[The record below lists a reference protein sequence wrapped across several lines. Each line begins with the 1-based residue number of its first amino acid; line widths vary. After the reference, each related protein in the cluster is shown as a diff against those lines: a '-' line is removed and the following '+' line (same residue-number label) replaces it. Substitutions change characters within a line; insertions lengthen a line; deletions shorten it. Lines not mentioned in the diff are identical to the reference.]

1 MTLEQTTRD
10 KSYQNNLIK
19 EAKITEVFVNWCIN
33 NNYNYKVYP
42 TNTKENIRGCDVA
55 VYTGETFMF
64 VDLKGCQNK
73 YDTVCLSYSRSYD
86 GEHWFDTLN
95 NRMTTD
101 YVFIDEFGYMYT
113 ITKEDVIANLTNY
126 KKVHVSPKKAG
137 HYQRAALI
145 PKSELKRLP
154 TK

>member
-1 MTLEQTTRD
+1 MTLEQITRD

-19 EAKITEVFVNWCIN
+19 ESKITEVFVNWCIN
-33 NNYNYKVYP
+33 HNYNYKVYP

-55 VYTGETFMF
+55 VYNGEIFMF
-64 VDLKGCQNK
+64 VDLKGCRNK
-73 YDTVCLSYSRSYD
+73 YDTVCLSFSRSYD

-126 KKVHVSPKKAG
+126 KKVYVSPKTAG

-145 PKSELKRLP
+145 PKSELKRLI
-154 TK
+154 

>member
-1 MTLEQTTRD
+1 MTLEQITRD

-19 EAKITEVFVNWCIN
+19 ESKITEVFVNWCIN
-33 NNYNYKVYP
+33 HNYNYKVYP

-55 VYTGETFMF
+55 VYTGEAFMF
-64 VDLKGCQNK
+64 VDLKGCRNK

-95 NRMTTD
+95 NRITTD

-113 ITKEDVIANLTNY
+113 ITKEDVIANLNSY
-126 KKVHVSPKKAG
+126 KKVYVAPKKAG
-137 HYQRAALI
+137 HHQRAALI
-145 PKSELKRLP
+145 PKSELKRLL
-154 TK
+154 

>member
-1 MTLEQTTRD
+1 MDLEQITRD

-19 EAKITEVFVNWCIN
+19 ESKITEVFVNWCISH
-33 NNYNYKVYP
+33 NYNYKVYP
-42 TNTKENIRGCDVA
+42 TNTRENIRGCDIA
-55 VYTGETFMF
+55 VYTGEMFMF

-73 YDTVCLSYSRSYD
+73 YDTVCLSYQRSYD

-113 ITKEDVIANLTNY
+113 IAKEDVISNLNNY
-126 KKVHVSPKKAG
+126 KKVYVSPKKAG
-137 HYQRAALI
+137 HYQRTALI
-145 PKSELKRLP
+145 PKSELKRL
-154 TK
+154 T